1 MIRSQINIDIYK
13 IKIDI
18 KKTNIPSNEI
28 LENNLVSEFIHC
40 SSYCCSQLI
49 TKKSD
54 NGGFVM
60 KNKEQFKITTSN
72 EGNIIVESE
81 CLDFGVICCT
91 YLNMRNINYSIELN
105 LNIRF
110 NEKAEDLVEIYS
122 KQSPNIAI
130 NEIMFD
136 KRNKNRILINLTNFD
151 FIFSDDILSTKNI
164 TSELV
169 ASGLERFEA
178 LYLCNKISKV
188 GQTSNNY
195 IELQKDQIEKVIF
208 KENALYAI
216 ENYFE
221 YFNEK
226 FRIDNSQDLLDFL
239 EEINS

>member
-1 MIRSQINIDIYK
+1 
-13 IKIDI
+13 
-18 KKTNIPSNEI
+18 
-28 LENNLVSEFIHC
+28 
-40 SSYCCSQLI
+40 
-49 TKKSD
+49 
-54 NGGFVM
+54 M

-216 ENYFE
+216 EKYFE